1 MHRRLVAGTAALL
14 AGLAGAAAADGCG
27 AAAQGQQAAG
37 AEGVRAA
44 ASAFYAAL
52 NARDIR
58 AMEAL
63 WAPDPE
69 VVMIHPSGPF
79 ARAPAV
85 GPEAVRRSF
94 AEAWPRFAEWSVRVD
109 GMRVRVGQGWAA
121 VLATTPV
128 HVRMQSEDAAHDYT
142 ALTTILYERRDGH
155 WLIVHQH
162 VSQPPR

>member
-1 MHRRLVAGTAALL
+1 MRRVPVVGTAVLLTAL
-14 AGLAGAAAADGCG
+14 ATADGTE
-27 AAAQGQQAAG
+27 ARAQTSDE
-37 AEGVRAA
+37 EGIRAA

-63 WAPDPE
+63 WAPDANT
-69 VVMIHPSGPF
+69 VMIHPSGPY

-85 GPEAVRRSF
+85 GVEVVRRSF
-94 AEAWPRFAEWSVRVD
+94 AEAWPNFAEWSVAVND
-109 GMRVRVGQGWAA
+109 VRVRVGQGSAV

-128 HVRMQSEDAAHDYT
+128 HVKMRGGDAAHDYT
-142 ALTTILYERRDGH
+142 ALATIVYEKRDGR

>member
-1 MHRRLVAGTAALL
+1 MRRTLVVGTAASLI
-14 AGLAGAAAADGCG
+14 GLAALGSVGEV
-27 AAAQGQQAAG
+27 QGQPSD

-44 ASAFYAAL
+44 AAAFYAAL
-52 NARDIR
+52 NARDIG

-63 WAPDPE
+63 WAQDANP
-69 VVMIHPSGPF
+69 VTIHPSGPH
-79 ARAPAV
+79 ARTPAV
-85 GPEAVRRSF
+85 GWEAVRRSF

-109 GMRVRVGQGWAA
+109 DTQVRVGEGWAA

-128 HVRMQSEDAAHDYT
+128 HVRMRDSNTAYDYT
-142 ALTTILYERRDGH
+142 ALATIIYERRDGR

>member
-1 MHRRLVAGTAALL
+1 MRRTLLAGTAALL
-14 AGLAGAAAADGCG
+14 LGLAPTGATRVQ
-27 AAAQGQQAAG
+27 AQTPDEG
-37 AEGVRAA
+37 GVRAA
-44 ASAFYAAL
+44 VSAFYAAL

-63 WAPDPE
+63 WAPDAG

-94 AEAWPRFAEWSVRVD
+94 AEACPRFAEWSVRVGD
-109 GMRVRVGQGWAA
+109 TRVRVGQGWAA

-128 HVRMQSEDAAHDYT
+128 HVKMQGEDAAHDYT
-142 ALTTILYERRDGH
+142 ALATFVYEMRDGR

>member
-1 MHRRLVAGTAALL
+1 MRSMLVVGTAVSL
-14 AGLAGAAAADGCG
+14 AGLAVVAAASVVGGADV
-27 AAAQGQQAAG
+27 QRQAPD

-44 ASAFYAAL
+44 VAAYYAAL
-52 NARDIR
+52 NARDIH

-63 WAPDPE
+63 WAPGADI
-69 VVMIHPSGPF
+69 VMIHPSGPY

-109 GMRVRVGQGWAA
+109 DMRVRVGQGWAM
-121 VLATTPV
+121 VLTTTPV
-128 HVRMQSEDAAHDYT
+128 HVRMQGEDAAHDYT
-142 ALTTILYERRDGH
+142 ALATILYEMRDGR

>member
-1 MHRRLVAGTAALL
+1 MRRTLVVGAAASL
-14 AGLAGAAAADGCG
+14 AGLAGAVSSRG
-27 AAAQGQQAAG
+27 AAAQGRQAPPDEA
-37 AEGVRAA
+37 GVRAA

-63 WAPDPE
+63 WAPDAD

-79 ARAPAV
+79 DRAPTV
-85 GPEAVRRSF
+85 GSEAVRRSF

-128 HVRMQSEDAAHDYT
+128 HVRMQGEDAAHDYA
-142 ALTTILYERRDGH
+142 ALATILYERRDGR

>member
-1 MHRRLVAGTAALL
+1 MRRILIVGTAALL
-14 AGLAGAAAADGCG
+14 IGLAALGSVG
-27 AAAQGQQAAG
+27 AAQGQPSDT
-37 AEGVRAA
+37 EEVRAA
-44 ASAFYAAL
+44 ATAFYAAL

-63 WAPDPE
+63 WAQDADPI
-69 VVMIHPSGPF
+69 MIHPSGPF

-85 GPEAVRRSF
+85 GWEAVRRSF
-94 AEAWPRFAEWSVRVD
+94 TEAWPRFAEWSVRAD
-109 GMRVRVGQGWAA
+109 DMRVRVGQGWAT

-128 HVRMQSEDAAHDYT
+128 HVKMQGSETADDYT
-142 ALTTILYERRDGH
+142 ALATIVYEKRDAR

>member
-1 MHRRLVAGTAALL
+1 MHRRPVVATAALL
-14 AGLAGAAAADGCG
+14 AGLATAGGTEARAQTADE
-27 AAAQGQQAAG
+27 A
-37 AEGVRAA
+37 GVRAA

-63 WAPDPE
+63 WAPGAD
-69 VVMIHPSGPF
+69 VVMVHPSGPF
-79 ARAPAV
+79 ARAPAA

-109 GMRVRVGQGWAA
+109 DMRVRVGQGWAA

-128 HVRMQSEDAAHDYT
+128 HVRMQGEDAAHDYT
-142 ALTTILYERRDGH
+142 ALATIVYERRDGR

>member
-1 MHRRLVAGTAALL
+1 MRRKPVVGTAALL
-14 AGLAGAAAADGCG
+14 AGLAGVAVGSGG
-27 AAAQGQQAAG
+27 AAAQAPQD

-63 WAPDPE
+63 WAPDAT
-69 VVMIHPSGPF
+69 VVMIHPSGPY

-94 AEAWPRFAEWSVRVD
+94 AEAWPRFAEWSVNVND
-109 GMRVRVGQGWAA
+109 MRVRVGQGWAA

-128 HVRMQSEDAAHDYT
+128 HVRMQGEDAAHDYT
-142 ALTTILYERRDGH
+142 ALATILYERRGDR
-155 WLIVHQH
+155 WLFVHQH